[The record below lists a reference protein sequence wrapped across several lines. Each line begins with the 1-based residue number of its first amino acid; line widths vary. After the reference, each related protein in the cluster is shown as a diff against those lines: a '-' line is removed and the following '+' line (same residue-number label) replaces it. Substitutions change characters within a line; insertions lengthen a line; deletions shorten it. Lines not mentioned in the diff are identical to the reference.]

1 MTLEMWKL
9 FIRRLVK
16 QWNKLSRGVVDGLTL
31 ETVKTRLDWVLS
43 NLINLKMSLFRG
55 AGLNDL

>member
-9 FIRRLVK
+9 FLRRLVK

-43 NLINLKMSLFRG
+43 NRINLKMSLFRG
-55 AGLNDL
+55 IGLDDL